1 MSFTDLESEILNQD
15 MCTRCGACVAVCPPG
30 LLAIS
35 DDHMPVPLVEPE
47 AMSCGDCS
55 LCLDVC
61 PGKDTATP
69 TSEGRLFGRS
79 RTPAERWTG
88 IFRQSLVLTSTN
100 PRVLSGAAA
109 GGAGTTLMLTAL
121 RSGLADAVIV
131 VGRDANRP
139 WVPAALITD
148 SEDEVIRCGQTSYCL
163 TPNLQLLRDPR
174 YKRIALV
181 GVPCEV
187 QAVRKMQNLVPLP
200 EVAEKV
206 VLAVEIA
213 CASSTKLAGT
223 EFLITEKLGIPLRDV
238 TEMRYRQGEYPGEFT
253 VTTRDGQQRS
263 APFFE
268 VVDEFKRHK
277 THRCLVC
284 ADWWSGLADVSI
296 SDGDPNIYASSQSGA
311 KPPRQSI
318 VMTRTAQGEKI
329 VQAAVQLGL
338 ATVRARAF
346 ISEDNLGLQRKR
358 FRYASFAKAMP
369 NRVPTPPVDY
379 EETDTLL
386 TDTEVID
393 RMSFHMRI
401 GSAPAAGGGRRPG
414 TSVTIGFDV
423 TSAREIH
430 WRPPGD
436 KAIAQRAAFA
446 AALTDG
452 TSTIRNIP
460 QSDDMESNLS
470 ILRQLGV
477 DIWEAADASIVIG
490 GRGLRGLT
498 PPENKTTLSP
508 GNSAT
513 TARILI
519 GLLAATPGE
528 FRIDGNELLRRR
540 PMEWIVEPLRRAGA
554 HIVYE
559 TSRGRLP
566 AHVRGS
572 RIGAISHQVEVFS
585 AQPVSALLFSGLQSE
600 GDTTIIRRAK
610 ARDHTERLLRHLG
623 VVVDE
628 TETTVRMTPPD
639 RLPAFNVTLPG
650 DISTA
655 SLPIACVVAS
665 PLRRRL
671 VIEDV
676 GINETRTGF
685 VRTLQAMGAGIE
697 IEATGMEGNEP
708 VGRIVVE
715 SGHQLRGIEL
725 GGASL
730 IQSMIDELP
739 MLAALAA
746 RAEGRTV
753 IRDAQEL
760 KDKDTDRIA
769 TTVAALRPFGVRIEG
784 REDGFVIEPSDL
796 SSAKSLVLPPD
807 HRVIFAAMTLAS
819 SLEEPTTMSGWER
832 VSVSFPGCLDLLGQL
847 ASVSHFEEV

>member
-1 MSFTDLESEILNQD
+1 MGFLDLKREILDQD

-30 LLAIS
+30 FLSIS
-35 DDHMPVPLVEPE
+35 DDRMPVAEVALE
-47 AMSCGDCS
+47 AMSCGDCD

-69 TSEGRLFGRS
+69 ASETRIFGRS
-79 RTPAERWTG
+79 RTPQERWTG
-88 IFRQSLVLTSTN
+88 IYRQALVLTSTN
-100 PRVLSGAAA
+100 PRVLKGAAA

-131 VGRDANRP
+131 VGRDAKRP

-174 YKRIALV
+174 FKRIALV

-187 QAVRKMQNLVPLP
+187 QAVRKMQNIVPPP

-223 EFLITEKLGIPLRDV
+223 EYLITEKLGIPLEDV
-238 TEMRYRQGEYPGEFT
+238 TEMRYREGEYPGLFT
-253 VTTRDGQQRS
+253 VTTRGGERKS
-263 APFFE
+263 LPFFE

-284 ADWWSGLADVSI
+284 ADWWSGIADVSI

-318 VMTRTAQGEKI
+318 VMTRTAEGEKI

-338 ATVRARAF
+338 ATVRSRAF

-358 FRYASFAKAMP
+358 FRYASFAEAMP
-369 NRVPTPPVDY
+369 NRVPSPPVDY
-379 EETDTLL
+379 EETETLL
-386 TDTEVID
+386 SDSEVID
-393 RMSFHMRI
+393 RMSYHMKI
-401 GSAPAAGGGRRPG
+401 GSAPTPGAGRRPG
-414 TSVTIGFDV
+414 GEVTIGFDV
-423 TSAREIH
+423 TSSREIV

-446 AALTDG
+446 AALADG

-460 QSDDMESNLS
+460 EADDLANNLA

-490 GRGLRGLT
+490 GRGLRGLAAQ
-498 PPENKTTLSP
+498 ENRSTLNP

-513 TARILI
+513 TARILMSI
-519 GLLAATPGE
+519 LAGTPGE

-540 PMEWIVEPLRRAGA
+540 PMEWIVDPLRKAGG
-554 HIVYE
+554 HVVYE
-559 TSRGRLP
+559 SSRGRLP
-566 AHVRGS
+566 AHIRGGTLGPIIHS
-572 RIGAISHQVEVFS
+572 VDIFS
-585 AQPVSALLFSGLQSE
+585 AQPVSALLFAGLQSSGE
-600 GDTTIIRRAK
+600 TAITRRAK
-610 ARDHTERLLRHLG
+610 ARDHTERLFRHLG
-623 VVVDE
+623 VAVDE
-628 TETTVRMTPPD
+628 TETSVHMTPPD
-639 RLPAFNVTLPG
+639 RLPSFNLALPG
-650 DISTA
+650 DVSTA
-655 SLPIACVVAS
+655 AFPIACVVAS
-665 PLRRRL
+665 PLSRRL

-697 IEATGMEGNEP
+697 IEPTKMEGNEP

-715 SGHQLRGIEL
+715 SGHQLRGIEV
-725 GGASL
+725 GGAYL
-730 IQSMIDELP
+730 VQSMIDELP

-746 RAEGRTV
+746 RAEGPTI

-760 KDKDTDRIA
+760 KDKDTNRIA
-769 TTVAALRPFGVRIEG
+769 TTVAALSPFGVRIEG
-784 REDGFVIEPSDL
+784 REDGFLIEPSDL
-796 SSAKSLVLPPD
+796 HSAKSLVLPPD

-832 VSVSFPGCLDLLGQL
+832 VSVSFPGCLDLLSQL
-847 ASVSHFEEV
+847 ASVSHFEQV

>member
-1 MSFTDLESEILNQD
+1 MGFLDLKSEILDQD

-35 DDHMPVPLVEPE
+35 DDRMPVPLVEPE

-69 TSEGRLFGRS
+69 ASEGRLFGRS

-139 WVPAALITD
+139 WVPQALITD

-174 YKRIALV
+174 FKRIALV
-181 GVPCEV
+181 GVPCEI

-200 EVAEKV
+200 GGGREGR
-206 VLAVEIA
+206 
-213 CASSTKLAGT
+213 AG
-223 EFLITEKLGIPLRDV
+223 GGNCLRLEHQARRHRISHHRE
-238 TEMRYRQGEYPGEFT
+238 TRHPAATTWPKCGTGEGEYPGEFT
-253 VTTRDGQQRS
+253 VKTRDGERRS
-263 APFFE
+263 LPFFE

-284 ADWWSGLADVSI
+284 GDWWSGLADVSI

-338 ATVRARAF
+338 ATVRSRAF

-358 FRYASFAKAMP
+358 FRYASFAEAMP

-379 EETDTLL
+379 EETETLL

-393 RMSFHMRI
+393 RMSHHMRI
-401 GSAPAAGGGRRPG
+401 GSGPAAGGGRRPR

-460 QSDDMESNLS
+460 QSDDIESNLS

-498 PPENKTTLSP
+498 PPGNKTTLSP

-519 GLLAATPGE
+519 GLLAGTPGE

-540 PMEWIVEPLRRAGA
+540 PMEWIVEPLRKAGA

-566 AHVRGS
+566 AHIRGS
-572 RIGAISHQVEVFS
+572 RLGAISHQVEVFS
-585 AQPVSALLFSGLQSE
+585 AQPVSALLFAGLQSE
-600 GDTTIIRRAK
+600 RRHD
-610 ARDHTERLLRHLG
+610 DH
-623 VVVDE
+623 
-628 TETTVRMTPPD
+628 
-639 RLPAFNVTLPG
+639 
-650 DISTA
+650 
-655 SLPIACVVAS
+655 S
-665 PLRRRL
+665 PS
-671 VIEDV
+671 
-676 GINETRTGF
+676 
-685 VRTLQAMGAGIE
+685 QGAGSH
-697 IEATGMEGNEP
+697 
-708 VGRIVVE
+708 R
-715 SGHQLRGIEL
+715 
-725 GGASL
+725 AS
-730 IQSMIDELP
+730 
-739 MLAALAA
+739 A
-746 RAEGRTV
+746 
-753 IRDAQEL
+753 
-760 KDKDTDRIA
+760 
-769 TTVAALRPFGVRIEG
+769 
-784 REDGFVIEPSDL
+784 
-796 SSAKSLVLPPD
+796 
-807 HRVIFAAMTLAS
+807 AS
-819 SLEEPTTMSGWER
+819 SRGR
-832 VSVSFPGCLDLLGQL
+832 GR
-847 ASVSHFEEV
+847 